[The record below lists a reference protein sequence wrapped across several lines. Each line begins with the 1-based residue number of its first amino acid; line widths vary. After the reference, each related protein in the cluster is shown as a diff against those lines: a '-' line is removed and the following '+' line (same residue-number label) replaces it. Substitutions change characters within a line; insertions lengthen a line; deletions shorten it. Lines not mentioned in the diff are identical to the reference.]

1 MTKLLIWS
9 LLGIAELDP
18 LDSVDSTSEII
29 VHFLFGTFLVVGVI
43 LLVNMMIAILSNT
56 YQRVQ
61 VTSTA

>member
-1 MTKLLIWS
+1 MTKFLTWS